1 MLMRKRF
8 ILFTFACIITNLLTS
23 CHTSEQA
30 VSDKSSHQPRF
41 INNVY
46 IEPHNRSSATTD
58 AIDNSKQPVATR
70 NNGKLHKTHIREK
83 SASKPVAKTVSTE
96 PAPAPLTPVV
106 TTKELPKSAKRK
118 YADLLGVSATDI
130 SNSAL
135 YNFIDKWLGTNY
147 RIGGCDI
154 QGIDCS
160 GFAQKL
166 YSEVYGIDLSR
177 TARDQFSNCKRI
189 KNAANAVEGDLVFFH
204 IRSKRISH
212 VGIYLANKYFVHA
225 STSNGVI
232 ISNLNEE
239 YWSKY
244 YAGCGRIP
252 RG

>member
-8 ILFTFACIITNLLTS
+8 ILFTFACIIANLLTS

-30 VSDKSSHQPRF
+30 VSGKSSHQPKF
-41 INNVY
+41 ISNVY
-46 IEPHNRSSATTD
+46 IEPHNRSSATAD
-58 AIDNSKQPVATR
+58 AIDHSK
-70 NNGKLHKTHIREK
+70 
-83 SASKPVAKTVSTE
+83 KPVASKNNTKTHHTKVRQTPVVK
-96 PAPAPLTPVV
+96 PAVAAKSPETAPLTPII
-106 TTKELPKSAKRK
+106 TNKELPSGARK
-118 YADLLGVSATDI
+118 KYSEMLGVTQGEI
-130 SNSAL
+130 NNSAL

-166 YSEVYGIDLSR
+166 YSEVYGIDLLR

-189 KNAANAVEGDLVFFH
+189 KNASNAVEGDLVFFH
-204 IRSKRISH
+204 IRSKHISH
-212 VGIYLANKYFVHA
+212 VGIYLTNKYFVHA